1 MQMNNVKAVIFDMD
15 GVIFDTERVYLNLW
29 DKVFRK
35 HGYKLNSEDYISV
48 MGKGR
53 EVVKST
59 FLSIYG
65 EDLPIDIMYKEKD
78 QLLYS
83 AVERNEVPVKEGAID
98 LLKYL
103 KKSGIKIALATSAK
117 KERAYKQLEASKL
130 LEVFDCIVT
139 KENVNLLKPNPDIF
153 IKASEILKE
162 KPNNCIVVEDSRA
175 GIEAAYKGN
184 MIPFHV
190 EDLAVADNRITK
202 YTKYL
207 FKDCSQ
213 ILEFMKSNISR

>member
-83 AVERNEVPVKEGAID
+83 AVERNEVPVKDGAID

-207 FKDCSQ
+207 FKDCGQ